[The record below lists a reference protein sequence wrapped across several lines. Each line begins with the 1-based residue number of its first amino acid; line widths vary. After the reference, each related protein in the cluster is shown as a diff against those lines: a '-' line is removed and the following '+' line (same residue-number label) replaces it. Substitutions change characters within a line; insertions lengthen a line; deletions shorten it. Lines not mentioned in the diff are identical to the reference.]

1 MSNGAANPATFPRK
15 INLVADDATLMGLA
29 LEQAA
34 AAADRG
40 DPGFGA
46 VVAREGEA
54 VAAAG
59 STEVTTCDPLAHDG
73 LTVLGQTCRRLG
85 RARLPDCTYYGTAE
99 PCPMCSAALLQTQ
112 IHRVVIAASGADLA
126 GLLGRRAIHLE
137 DLRADYDHQI
147 LIERGLRHDEGL
159 KVLARSLRPR

>member
-1 MSNGAANPATFPRK
+1 MRK
-15 INLVADDATLMGLA
+15 INFVADDAILMGLA

-46 VVAREGEA
+46 VAALEGEV

-59 STEVTTCDPLAHDG
+59 STEVTTGDPLAHDG
-73 LTVLGQTCRRLG
+73 LMVLRQAFRRLG
-85 RARLPDCTYYGTAE
+85 RARLPDCTFYSTAE
-99 PCPMCSAALLQTQ
+99 PCPRCSAALLQTQ
-112 IHRVVIAASGADLA
+112 VRRVVIAASGAELA
-126 GLLGRRAIHLE
+126 RLLGPRAIHLE
-137 DLRADYDHQI
+137 DLRADYGHQI

-159 KVLARSLRPR
+159 QVLARSVRPR

>member
-1 MSNGAANPATFPRK
+1 MRK
-15 INLVADDATLMGLA
+15 INFVADDATLMSLA

-46 VVAREGEA
+46 VVALEGEA

-59 STEVTTCDPLAHDG
+59 STEVTSGDPLAHDG
-73 LTVLGQTCRRLG
+73 LTVLRQAFRRLG
-85 RARLPDCTYYGTAE
+85 RARFPDCTFYSTAE

-112 IHRVVIAASGADLA
+112 IRRVVIAASGAELTR
-126 GLLGRRAIHLE
+126 LLGPRAIHLE
-137 DLRADYDHQI
+137 DLRADYGHQI
-147 LIERGLRHDEGL
+147 LIERGLQHDEGL
-159 KVLARSLRPR
+159 KVLARSRRQR